1 MTSAAREAGIIPEL
15 PPSRGPGQDGG
26 TASIA
31 PRYEDIAQDGR
42 IQLTALMPGLGAAVW
57 RALLA
62 EIPAIQVFRS
72 QGILP
77 ILSRLVIACEDR
89 PVSVN
94 VPITYEGSFRF
105 AREKDGDR
113 IFANMWLTAK
123 APIATTIGPNP
134 PKDAP
139 LELVGRV
146 FAEHVV
152 TRPFAPKA
160 ERRVT
165 RLDAPGVPPVP
176 EDEHVFEAA
185 DALIARA
192 GAPLEEIGDV
202 RFVMMHTDSNHHVNS
217 LVYPRVFEEACTRR
231 MMLESSVP
239 AAHEL
244 LARAVELRWRRPFF
258 AGEQARIGA
267 RITTPGAAAS
277 GLPAAKIAAIGAFR
291 GDGPKP
297 SSAIQMWFR

>member
-1 MTSAAREAGIIPEL
+1 MTNAAREPGVIPEL
-15 PPSRGPGQDGG
+15 PPARGLGQDGG

-42 IQLTALMPGLGAAVW
+42 IQLTSLMPGLGAAVW

-62 EIPAIQVFRS
+62 KIPAIQVFRT
-72 QGILP
+72 QGIFP

-89 PVSVN
+89 PVSVD

-123 APIATTIGPNP
+123 APIATTIGPAP

-139 LELVGRV
+139 LELVGRA

-152 TRPFAPKA
+152 TRPFAPRA

-202 RFVMMHTDSNHHVNS
+202 RFAMMHTDSNQHVNS
-217 LVYPRVFEEACTRR
+217 LVYPRLFEEAASRK
-231 MMLESSVP
+231 MMQDASVP

-267 RITTPGAAAS
+267 RIMTAAEAAS
-277 GLPAAKIAAIGAFR
+277 AVRDAKIAAIGAFH